1 MTQEVQVF
9 VWPEEATAERLD
21 RALVTLIPDW
31 SRAHV
36 QRHIEGS
43 LVEVNGNVV
52 ASFSHKVKPG
62 DSIHVKPLEMKELDL
77 CPVDLDLTVVYE
89 DEHVIVLDKP
99 AGLVV
104 HPGAGTGHEPT
115 LVHGLL
121 HHCKGNLSGI
131 GGVERP
137 GIVHRLDKD
146 TSGLMVVA
154 KSDQAHQGLV
164 AQFQTHTLKRT
175 YTAFVYGCPNP
186 CKGEIRG
193 NIGRD
198 LKNRKKMQVRSV
210 GGKEA
215 VTHYE
220 VMAEYWVEGREV
232 LASQVEC
239 RLETGRTHQIRVH
252 MLSRGHGLLGD
263 LTYVSRSHKRAILQR
278 ILTECSELDWKEGR
292 QALHAKGL
300 KFQHPVTGTSMRF
313 KSELPADL
321 KSLEKGL
328 QEMDSAA
335 AEG

>member
-1 MTQEVQVF
+1 MSQDCHRF
-9 VWPEEATAERLD
+9 MWPEEAATERLD
-21 RALVTLIPDW
+21 RALVQLMPEW

-36 QRHIEGS
+36 QRHIEAGHVTVNDTTATQFS
-43 LVEVNGNVV
+43 QKVMAGAVLVVTEM
-52 ASFSHKVKPG
+52 ALQELA
-62 DSIHVKPLEMKELDL
+62 LE
-77 CPVDLDLTVVYE
+77 PVDLDLPIVYE
-89 DEHVIVLDKP
+89 DEHLLVLDKP

-104 HPGAGTGHEPT
+104 HPGAGTGGEPT

-121 HHCKGNLSGI
+121 HHCKGALSGI

-164 AQFQTHTLKRT
+164 EQFQSQTLKRT

-186 CKGEIRG
+186 IKGEIRG

-198 LKNRKKMQVRSV
+198 VKNRKKMQIRSV

-220 VMAEYWVEGREV
+220 VMADYWVEGREI

-263 LTYVSRSHKRAILQR
+263 STYVSRSHKRAILMR
-278 ILTECSELDWKEGR
+278 LMSEAPEFGWSDGR

-300 KFQHPVTGTSMRF
+300 KFIHPITERSMRF
-313 KSELPADL
+313 KSELPEDL
-321 KSLEKGL
+321 AALQAFLEAV
-328 QEMDSAA
+328 DS
-335 AEG
+335 EGE